1 MLFVAL
7 LGKVIVFSPYPLLP
21 DDFPHAVE
29 ESPVP
34 WVGGPLIVD
43 ELDLNGLHGGDGE
56 DCLAHSGAQPAQQ
69 SCAGREHAVVVSHVL
84 LEELE
89 GSESDSWL
97 GDGSVDE
104 DGEAAVES
112 ERAALPHSLLG
123 AVRDSLVA
131 ANLLVQLQ
139 LRLDIL
145 GRVGDADLDAAG
157 DAASDD
163 ALKELVEEERRESQ
177 TIK

>member
-1 MLFVAL
+1 MPLVEEKKKTFPLLLIFSWHKKVFLMLFVAL

-89 GSESDSWL
+89 GSESDS
-97 GDGSVDE
+97 
-104 DGEAAVES
+104 
-112 ERAALPHSLLG
+112 
-123 AVRDSLVA
+123 
-131 ANLLVQLQ
+131 
-139 LRLDIL
+139 
-145 GRVGDADLDAAG
+145 
-157 DAASDD
+157 
-163 ALKELVEEERRESQ
+163 
-177 TIK
+177 